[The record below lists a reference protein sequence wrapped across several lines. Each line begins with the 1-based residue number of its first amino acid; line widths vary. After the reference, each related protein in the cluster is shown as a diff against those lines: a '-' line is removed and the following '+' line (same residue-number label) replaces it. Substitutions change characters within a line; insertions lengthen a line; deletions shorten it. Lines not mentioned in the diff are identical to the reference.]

1 MKYALLLYG
10 NEKAGA
16 SATEEQIKEAY
27 AAHGRFTE
35 MLTERGAYLG
45 GEALDFSS
53 AAVTL
58 REGAGGTLRTDGPY
72 AETVEH
78 LGGFYLVEARDLD
91 EAIEFA
97 TACPE
102 EIVEIRPVVEYQG

>member
-1 MKYALLLYG
+1 MMYG
-10 NEKAGA
+10 DERRWAA
-16 SATEEQIKEAY
+16 ATEEEIKEAY
-27 AAHGRFTE
+27 AAHGRF
-35 MLTERGAYLG
+35 MDLLTERGAYLG
-45 GEALDFSS
+45 GEELDGSS
-53 AAVTL
+53 TAVTL
-58 REGAGGTLRTDGPY
+58 RTGGGRTLRTDGPY
-72 AETVEH
+72 AETAEH

>member
-10 NEKAGA
+10 DEKTWT
-16 SATEEQIKEAY
+16 SATEEQLEEAS

-35 MLTERGAYLG
+35 MLTARGAYLG
-45 GEALDFSS
+45 GEELDCSS
-53 AAVTL
+53 TAVTL
-58 REGAGGTLRTDGPY
+58 RKGAVGTLRTDGPY